1 MRFHDGYDGAY
12 VINLDRRTD
21 RWRHA
26 VEQTKRAGIKAIRY
40 PALDADCLG
49 VSAET
54 ACALSHLGVLNL
66 ALAQGWQRVL
76 VLEDDVT
83 FCDDF
88 LERAAGLLLPDDLE
102 WFYLGANSQY
112 EVHVYGDVWRTQGAL
127 ATHAYILNLSLYGEV
142 APLLAQPGAVVDELY
157 RDRQVGTGRAA
168 YMARPP
174 LATQRPDQSDIQG
187 GWRDYTS
194 LIV

>member
-1 MRFHDGYDGAY
+1 MRFHDAHDGAFI
-12 VINLDRRTD
+12 INLDRRTD

-26 VEQTKRAGIKAIRY
+26 IEQTKRAGIKAVRY
-40 PALDADCLG
+40 PALDAACLG
-49 VSAET
+49 ISPET

-66 ALAQGWQRVL
+66 ARSQGWQRVL
-76 VLEDDVT
+76 VLEDDVV

-88 LERAAGLLLPDDLE
+88 RARTAEMALPDDLE
-102 WFYLGANSQY
+102 WFYLGAHSQY
-112 EVHVYGDVWRTQGAL
+112 EIREYGDVWRTQGAL
-127 ATHAYILNLSLYGEV
+127 ATHAYILNLCLYDEV
-142 APLLAQPGAVVDELY
+142 APLLSKPGAVVDQIY

-187 GWRDYTS
+187 GWRDYTR